1 MRPSGARWEGPAS
14 RGPWPRSRLEEV
26 SAETLR
32 RRGKLLYSGR
42 DLGFN
47 LLIAPCWA
55 AWSLCDG
62 ISAPGS
68 PQELNGHRS

>member
-1 MRPSGARWEGPAS
+1 MRARWEGPVS
-14 RGPWPRSRLEEV
+14 RGPQPRSRLEEV

-32 RRGKLLYSGR
+32 RRGKPLYSGR

-47 LLIAPCWA
+47 LLIAPCRA

-62 ISAPGS
+62 ISALGR
-68 PQELNGHRS
+68 PQELNDHRS